1 MRECRDGLRDERLRR
16 GEERERQL
24 QPALLDQWLLADV
37 LGVVAGVDLV
47 RNELDERD
55 LVAREPP
62 ACGLEPD
69 ELPFQPLVVD
79 VGEEIRRAVG
89 DRGVRGFRF
98 CLDLRA

>member
-1 MRECRDGLRDERLRR
+1 MKGAVAGQGRVEQFVRGCELVLRDE
-16 GEERERQL
+16 
-24 QPALLDQWLLADV
+24 
-37 LGVVAGVDLV
+37 LGIYLMAAA
-47 RNELDERD
+47 NELDERD